1 MRYQKIISLL
11 DNKPKQQSNF
21 RIKLLG
27 WNWVEINYDAR
38 GTNNKNN
45 QIKFKTSMLMPSLC
59 DYIDVYIL
67 VSGTITIIGAGDNDN
82 ARRLEERNKKETY
95 TNCVPF
101 TDCISIRNNTQID
114 YAKELDVVM
123 PIYNL
128 IEYSENYSKTSGLFS
143 TLQRWSKW

>member
-1 MRYQKIISLL
+1 MTHVEPITKII
-11 DNKPKQQSNF
+11 
-21 RIKLLG
+21 KLNLKLQCSCQ
-27 WNWVEINYDAR
+27 VYVI
-38 GTNNKNN
+38 
-45 QIKFKTSMLMPSLC
+45 ISMC
-59 DYIDVYIL
+59 TYIL

-95 TNCVPF
+95 KNCVPF

-114 YAKELDVVM
+114 NAKELDVVM
-123 PIYNL
+123 PMYNL

>member
-11 DNKPKQQSNF
+11 DNKPKQPSNF
-21 RIKLLG
+21 RIK
-27 WNWVEINYDAR
+27 NWVEINYDPR

-95 TNCVPF
+95 KNCVPF
-101 TDCISIRNNTQID
+101 TDCINIRNNTQID
-114 YAKELDVVM
+114 NAKELDVVM
-123 PIYNL
+123 PMYNL

-143 TLQRWSKW
+143 TLQR

>member
-11 DNKPKQQSNF
+11 DNKPKQPSNF
-21 RIKLLG
+21 RIK
-27 WNWVEINYDAR
+27 NWVEINYDAR

-67 VSGTITIIGAGDNDN
+67 VSGTITIIGVGDNDN

-95 TNCVPF
+95 KNCVPF

-114 YAKELDVVM
+114 NAKELDVVM
-123 PIYNL
+123 PMYNL